1 MLNQLKILRVLH
13 LNSVLQQI
21 PLKSVQHIASLL
33 ETAHRTAYR
42 YLDLLRELGFDLQR
56 DQNNKYYIIHNDEIS
71 PLNCNLDEMEFLR
84 QLILTSGKDSQI
96 KDTVLKKIYLT
107 SERTIIGR

>member
-1 MLNQLKILRVLH
+1 MVNQLKILRVLH

-56 DQNNKYYIIHNDEIS
+56 DQNNKYCIINNNKIS
-71 PLNCNLDEMEFLR
+71 PVHFNPDEMEFLI
-84 QLILTSGKDSQI
+84 QLILTSGKDSQF
-96 KDTVLKKIYLT
+96 KDSVLKKIYLS
-107 SERTIIGR
+107 SEKTIIGR